1 MTKTSI
7 TQNIF
12 RIALGG
18 ALLFAGIGHL
28 SFARKEFQAQV
39 PGWVPMDK
47 DLVVV
52 LSGFVEIAQGLA
64 LVFWK
69 KERVRIGWASALFFV
84 LVFPG
89 NIAQF
94 IDRRDAFGLDTDL
107 DRFIRLFFQP
117 VLIAWALWS
126 TGAWAARREKL
137 KE

>member
-1 MTKTSI
+1 MAKTSI

-18 ALLFAGIGHL
+18 ALLLAGIGHL
-28 SFARKEFQAQV
+28 SYARKEFQAQV
-39 PGWVPMDK
+39 PNWVPMDK

-52 LSGFVEIAQGLA
+52 LSGFVEIAQGMA
-64 LVFWK
+64 LIFWK

-89 NIAQF
+89 NIAQYV
-94 IDRRDAFGLDTDL
+94 DRRDAFGLDTDQA
-107 DRFIRLFFQP
+107 RFIRLFFQP